1 MEDIRISVPHSQE
14 NNVSHE
20 DVIDWNHSDIYRLQK
35 AVIKQTLREIGD
47 QRRSNAM
54 RKEVLRWLM
63 SDDVHPF
70 SAIVCCQAH
79 KLNLDHLR
87 NLVAHLARD
96 IN

>member
-1 MEDIRISVPHSQE
+1 MNTLISVPHSHE
-14 NNVSHE
+14 NNISHE

-54 RKEVLRWLM
+54 RREALRWLM